1 MGVDLELNIE
11 SDSGILHEGN
21 LRRELLTDWSGAIP
35 DWFRSFPDWSRSFP
49 DWSRS
54 FPVSCRKFS
63 AVFRMKPETTTLRE
77 LLISVD
83 TCKNGL

>member
-35 DWFRSFPDWSRSFP
+35 DWFRSFP
-49 DWSRS
+49 
-54 FPVSCRKFS
+54 VSCLMFS